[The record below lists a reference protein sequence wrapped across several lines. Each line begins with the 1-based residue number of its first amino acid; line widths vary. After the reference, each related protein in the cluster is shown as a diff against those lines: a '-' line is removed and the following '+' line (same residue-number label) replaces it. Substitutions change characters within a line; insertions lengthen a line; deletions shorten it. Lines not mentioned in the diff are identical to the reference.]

1 LGEFVIK
8 DKLLLVA
15 PMIAT
20 KTSVLMAA
28 MAMLGTVAPAA
39 FAWDGDDNSYN
50 EAYIKDV
57 TQSNEK
63 TFDIYQDQDA
73 YATATTGDYS
83 DGDATAAI
91 SQDQGFCIQDNQ
103 ANQVSGRDSDSEQD
117 NEISADADAEA
128 EYYSAAEA
136 SASVD
141 CS

>member
-1 LGEFVIK
+1 LGEFLIK
-8 DKLLLVA
+8 DKLLLLA

-63 TFDIYQDQDA
+63 TFDIYQDQYA
-73 YATATTGDYS
+73 TATATTGDWS

-103 ANQVSGRDSDSEQD
+103 ANQVSGRDSDSEQE
-117 NEISADADAEA
+117 NEDYAEANASADFGSDADATA
-128 EYYSAAEA
+128 IK
-136 SASVD
+136 D

>member
-63 TFDIYQDQDA
+63 TFDIYQDQYA
-73 YATATTGDYS
+73 TATATTGDWS

-128 EYYSAAEA
+128 EYYSDADAD
-136 SASVD
+136 ASVD

>member
-1 LGEFVIK
+1 
-8 DKLLLVA
+8 
-15 PMIAT
+15 MIAT

-39 FAWDGDDNSYN
+39 FAWDGDDYSYN

-73 YATATTGDYS
+73 YATATTGDWS
-83 DGDATAAI
+83 EGDATAAI
-91 SQDQGFCIQDNQ
+91 SQDQGFCI
-103 ANQVSGRDSDSEQD
+103 QD

-136 SASVD
+136 DASVD

>member
-1 LGEFVIK
+1 
-8 DKLLLVA
+8 
-15 PMIAT
+15 
-20 KTSVLMAA
+20 MAA
-28 MAMLGTVAPAA
+28 MAVMGTVAPAA
-39 FAWDGDDNSYN
+39 FAQDDNSYN
-50 EAYIKDV
+50 EAYISGV
-57 TQSNEK
+57 YQSNYDEF
-63 TFDIYQDQDA
+63 TISQSQDA
-73 YATATTGDYS
+73 TATATTGDYS
-83 DGDATAAI
+83 YGDATAVI

>member
-1 LGEFVIK
+1 LGEFLIK
-8 DKLLLVA
+8 DKLLLLA

-63 TFDIYQDQDA
+63 TFDIYQDQYA
-73 YATATTGDYS
+73 TATATTGDWS

-91 SQDQGFCIQDNQ
+91 SQEQGFCIQDNQ
-103 ANQVSGRDSDSEQD
+103 ANQVSGRDSDSEQE
-117 NEISADADAEA
+117 NEDYAEANASADFGSDADATA
-128 EYYSAAEA
+128 IK
-136 SASVD
+136 D

>member
-1 LGEFVIK
+1 
-8 DKLLLVA
+8 
-15 PMIAT
+15 
-20 KTSVLMAA
+20 MAA

-73 YATATTGDYS
+73 TATATTGDYS

-136 SASVD
+136 DASVD

>member
-1 LGEFVIK
+1 
-8 DKLLLVA
+8 
-15 PMIAT
+15 MIAT

-28 MAMLGTVAPAA
+28 MAMLGTLAPAA

-63 TFDIYQDQDA
+63 TFDIYQDQYA
-73 YATATTGDYS
+73 TATATTGDWS

-103 ANQVSGRDSDSEQD
+103 ANQVSGRDSDSEQE
-117 NEISADADAEA
+117 NEDYAEANASADFGSDADATA
-128 EYYSAAEA
+128 IK
-136 SASVD
+136 D